1 MAVLM
6 LAEIEPTDTWFT
18 ELIARLKQHRS
29 NIDWRVWPE
38 VGDPK
43 EIEIV
48 LAWYPPLG
56 TLQMFPNLKLILS
69 LGAGVDHILQD
80 SSLPPDVPIARL
92 VPNKLAL
99 QMADYVMQSVLACK
113 CRVIDYRDLQQL
125 RRWNPLFTPNRY
137 QFIVGVLGL
146 GAMGRIV
153 AQRLSTIG
161 LSVRGW
167 SQSPKEIEGIDCF
180 FGNEQFNAFLS
191 KCCVLVNLLPLT
203 TATKGILS
211 HATFAALPQA
221 AYLINVGRGQH
232 LIEAD
237 LLKAL
242 ESGQL
247 AGAYLDVF
255 NTEPL
260 PREHPFW
267 SHPRIVVTPHVAAVG
282 ALDDVV
288 DYIIDAIARIET
300 GSPLKNLVDRNQG
313 Y

>member
-1 MAVLM
+1 MAVLI

-18 ELIARLKQHRS
+18 GLIAKLKQHRCDL
-29 NIDWRVWPE
+29 DWRVWTE

-69 LGAGVDHILQD
+69 LGVGVDHILQD
-80 SSLPPDVPIARL
+80 SSLPAHVPIARL
-92 VPNKLAL
+92 VLDQLPL
-99 QMADYVMQSVLACK
+99 QMAEYVMQSVLAFK
-113 CRVIDYRDLQQL
+113 CRVLDYRDLQQL
-125 RRWNPLFTPNRY
+125 RRWHPLFTANIH

-146 GAMGRIV
+146 GTIGRVV

-167 SQSPKEIEGIDCF
+167 SRNPKEIEGIDCF

-191 KCCVLVNLLPLT
+191 QCCVLVNLLPLT

-211 HATFAALPQA
+211 HTTFVALPQG

-237 LLKAL
+237 LLRAL

-247 AGAYLDVF
+247 AGACLDVF

-282 ALDDVV
+282 AIDDVV
-288 DYIIDAIARIET
+288 NYIIDAIARTET
-300 GSPLKNLVDRNQG
+300 GSPLKYLVDRNQD